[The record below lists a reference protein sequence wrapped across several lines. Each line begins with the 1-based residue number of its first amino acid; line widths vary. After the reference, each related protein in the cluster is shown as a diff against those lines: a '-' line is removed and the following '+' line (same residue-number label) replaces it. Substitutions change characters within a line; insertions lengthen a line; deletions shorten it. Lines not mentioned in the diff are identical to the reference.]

1 MLALLSSPI
10 VILVLLVVTLTCDV
24 RTDAQLAS
32 LVVAQLSVIQ
42 ETVRHRPSDYSLLF
56 VMLVMICSHT
66 WAFWRVQCRNAEEYQ
81 IACAVYLVLSQH
93 CYLWDWKCGVF
104 FCVLFITPAGPGIL
118 RLPQELLR
126 QAHHVL

>member
-1 MLALLSSPI
+1 MLALLTLP
-10 VILVLLVVTLTCDV
+10 VVRLVLLILTLTCDI
-24 RTDAQLAS
+24 TTEHHLAS

-42 ETVRHRPSDYSLLF
+42 ESVRHCPSDYSWLF
-56 VMLVMICSHT
+56 VTLVMICSHA
-66 WAFWRVQCRNAEEYQ
+66 WAFWMVQCRNAEEYRL
-81 IACAVYLVLSQH
+81 ACAVYVILSQH